1 MEGYKTLEVIGSGS
15 YGTVYLVS
23 DERNRK
29 YALKKVEVN
38 AFTAEDALKEIE
50 VLVLFALHFHFGS
63 VVPTFDQLLKPQFL
77 Y

>member
-50 VLVLFALHFHFGS
+50 VLKKIKHPNLINIKDYNYQEA
-63 VVPTFDQLLKPQFL
+63 
-77 Y
+77 